1 MSSIYISKLY
11 FMTSSLRPFCVKNV
25 DGVLVSFVV
34 QVEMMFEHEVEEYVE
49 VPPEEEEST
58 FSS

>member
-1 MSSIYISKLY
+1 
-11 FMTSSLRPFCVKNV
+11 MTSSLRPFCVKNV